1 MRGGLLVKEARLR
14 AGLTQAALAKRLETT
29 QPVIARWETGAAEP
43 GFRTV
48 VKAIRACGLDLE
60 VALVP
65 YDDSDRLT
73 ITQNRALSP
82 AARID
87 QLVEAHAFAHQL
99 RTAPRVQ
106 KNA

>member
-14 AGLTQAALAKRLETT
+14 AGLTQAGLAERLATT

-48 VKAIRACGLDLE
+48 VEAIRACGLDLE

-65 YDDSDRLT
+65 YDDSDRLHIAERLHRT
-73 ITQNRALSP
+73 PAERLGRALDMLEVERKLH
-82 AARID
+82 AAR
-87 QLVEAHAFAHQL
+87 
-99 RTAPRVQ
+99 RVD
-106 KNA
+106 A